1 MHGCVGPGALPVLLL
16 DWNCRVVVAGHRRPR
31 STGWVYV
38 RIQGPRCPPAGP
50 VRYLVSIR
58 VGRARRAARKSRRSK
73 APDRDGGR

>member
-16 DWNCRVVVAGHRRPR
+16 DWNCWAVAVGHRRPR
-31 STGWVYV
+31 SAGWVNV
-38 RIQGPRCPPAGP
+38 RIKEPRCPPTGP

-58 VGRARRAARKSRRSK
+58 VGRARRATRRSRRSK